1 MEKKKKKV
9 ICALCED
16 GISAERIVTKWFAKF
31 KSENFFQECNLK
43 KKNERAV
50 RSFNI
55 DDEQIKRTIEN
66 NQYYTIREIIFEARA
81 HSRIF
86 NTIDVGSILYVCVCV

>member
-1 MEKKKKKV
+1 M

-16 GISAERIVTKWFAKF
+16 GISVERIVTKWFAKF
-31 KSENFFQECNLK
+31 KSENFFQECNWK
-43 KKNERAV
+43 KENERAV

-66 NQYYTIREIIFEARA
+66 NQRYTIRVIIFEALAR
-81 HSRIF
+81 SRIF